1 MDPRSALV
9 VGVAVAVG
17 VQRLL
22 ELRRSSTHLRA
33 RGEHGSRADS
43 VGNWRLL
50 VLGQTAWL
58 LGSAAEPLLRAR
70 SPRWGFLAA
79 GLVILGA
86 GEALRLLCIRELG
99 REWNARAV
107 VAPDLAVVTSG
118 PYRWIRHPNYLG
130 VLLELVGLCLAAEAW
145 LTLLAT
151 GPLHVLVLRRRM
163 RGEDALLERIP
174 GYREAM
180 GAKGALLPR
189 FGRRRASGGAPT

>member
-9 VGVAVAVG
+9 IGVAAAVG
-17 VQRLL
+17 AQRLF
-22 ELRRSSTHLRA
+22 ELRRSTSHLRA
-33 RGEHGSRADS
+33 RGGRGSRADS
-43 VGNWRLL
+43 SGNWRLL
-50 VLGQTAWL
+50 VAAQTAWI
-58 LGSAAEPLLRAR
+58 LGCAAEPLLRGR
-70 SPRWGFLAA
+70 PPGWGFLGA
-79 GLVILGA
+79 GLALLGA
-86 GEALRLLCIRELG
+86 GETLRLLCMRELG

-107 VAPDLAVVTSG
+107 VPPDLAIVTSG

-130 VLLELVGLCLAAEAW
+130 VLLEVVGLGLAAEAW
-145 LTLLAT
+145 ITLLVT

-189 FGRRRASGGAPT
+189 FGRRKASGGATT